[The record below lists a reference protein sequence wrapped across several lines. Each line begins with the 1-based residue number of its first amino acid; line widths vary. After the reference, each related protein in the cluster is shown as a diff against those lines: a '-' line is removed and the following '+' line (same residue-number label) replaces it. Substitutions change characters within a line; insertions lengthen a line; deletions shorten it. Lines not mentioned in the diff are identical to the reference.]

1 MPAIIGIHTYTN
13 SVVSCLQETFEL
25 VYSGQPSQKMV
36 ATAVDR
42 YIYIYICLHTVCFV
56 AKTLTFFQLLHVSLD
71 MRLQYPI
78 YSSFVCEVF
87 RFYYYWKL

>member
-1 MPAIIGIHTYTN
+1 MPANIGTHASTN

-25 VYSGQPSQKMV
+25 VYSGQPSQMA

-42 YIYIYICLHTVCFV
+42 YLNICLHTVCFV

-71 MRLQYPI
+71 MQLQYPV
-78 YSSFVCEVF
+78 YSSFVREVF